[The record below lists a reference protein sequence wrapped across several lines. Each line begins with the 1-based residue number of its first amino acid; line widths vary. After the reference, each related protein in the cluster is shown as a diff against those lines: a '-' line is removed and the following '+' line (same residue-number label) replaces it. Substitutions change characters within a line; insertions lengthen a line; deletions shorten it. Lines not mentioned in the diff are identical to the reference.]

1 VYLPPYFEVHDRGW
15 VVELIGGYPFGLL
28 VTGDA
33 EYPRVSH
40 LPLVCRVVDGRLE
53 IIGHVARG
61 NPHAQSI
68 LAGVRAT
75 LVFQGPHA
83 YVSASWYEEPYE
95 SVPTWNY
102 AAVHILGRLRELD
115 AWRAV
120 TLLSAK
126 MEGAGDGAWDPQLL
140 GAQYRATQLRGIVAF
155 ELLAERIY
163 AKAKLS
169 QNRTK
174 ADRLRV
180 ISNLQASADQ
190 VARECARAME
200 ASEKW

>member
-1 VYLPPYFEVHDRGW
+1 MYLPPYFEVDDRAW
-15 VVELIGGYPFGLL
+15 VVDLIERHPFGLL

-40 LPLVCRVVDGRLE
+40 LPLICREVEDRLE
-53 IIGHVARG
+53 VIGHVARG
-61 NPHAQSI
+61 NPHVQSI
-68 LAGVRAT
+68 LAGARAT
-75 LVFQGPHA
+75 IVFQGPHA

-95 SVPTWNY
+95 TVPTWNY
-102 AAVHILGRLRELD
+102 TAVQIVGLLREYD

-126 MEGAGDGAWDPQLL
+126 MEGVAGWDPERLS
-140 GAQYRATQLRGIVAF
+140 AEYRANQLRGIVAF
-155 ELLAERIY
+155 ELCTERIY

-174 ADRLRV
+174 ADRSRV
-180 ISNLQASADQ
+180 IARLQASSDQ
-190 VARECARAME
+190 IARECAQAMDS
-200 ASEKW
+200 AEKP